1 MPKQYSWSTKPLPKE
16 EAIRN
21 LSDAINTN
29 PIVSTILIQR
39 GITTFGKA
47 KSFFRP
53 SLEQLHNPLLMKD
66 MDKAVGLIH
75 AAIKKNEQ
83 ILIYGD
89 YDVDGTTSVALFLK
103 YLRQYY
109 SNVLYYIPD
118 RYQEG
123 YGVSLKG
130 VEWAAEE
137 KVSLIISV
145 DCGIRGFEPIARA
158 KELGMQFIVCDH
170 HTPDTQL
177 PVADAIL
184 DPKQKH
190 CSYPFKELPGCG
202 VGFKLLQALAQAMNW
217 PDEPLFNLLDLVSVS
232 IAADI
237 VPVTGENRILA
248 YLGMKQLNRAPS
260 IGLAALIKV
269 AGLAPPLSISNVVFG
284 LAPRINASGRIEH
297 ANLAVELLIAE
308 NEEVAARMATSL
320 NEKNLIR
327 RETQEQITKEALAMV
342 EDSAELKKRKSTVLF
357 KADWHKGVIGIV
369 ASKCVDTYYK
379 PTIILT
385 ESNGMLTGSARSV
398 AGYNVFNAIEKTQS
412 YVSQFGG
419 HKYAA
424 GLSLRKENFALFSNA
439 FEKEVAATI
448 LPEQEQ
454 PTLKIDSEI
463 TLDLINYKFL
473 NIINQMEPFGPGNM
487 QPLFVAYNVLV
498 QKAVLLKEKHIK
510 LNVTQNGAVFDSIG
524 FNMPEFYANDLA
536 GKAIDIVFQVT
547 ENNFRGIKSIQLM
560 LKDIKFTD

>member
-1 MPKQYSWSTKPLPKE
+1 MPNNYKWNIKPFPEK
-16 EAIRN
+16 EAIQK
-21 LSDAINTN
+21 LSDVINTN
-29 PIVSTILIQR
+29 PVVSAILIQR
-39 GITTFGKA
+39 GITTYDEAKA
-47 KSFFRP
+47 FFRP
-53 SLEQLHNPLLMKD
+53 SLERLHNPMLMKN
-66 MDKAVGLIH
+66 MGKAVELLQS
-75 AAIKKNEQ
+75 AIKNKQ
-83 ILIYGD
+83 KILIYGD
-89 YDVDGTTSVALFLK
+89 YDVDGTTSVALFVK
-103 YLRQYY
+103 YLKQYY
-109 SNVLYYIPD
+109 ANVAYYIPD

-137 KVSLIISV
+137 KVSLIISL
-145 DCGIRGFEPIARA
+145 DCGISGFEPIARA
-158 KELGMQFIVCDH
+158 KALGMQFIVCDH
-170 HTPDTQL
+170 HTPDSVL

-184 DPKQKH
+184 NPKQKD
-190 CSYPFKELPGCG
+190 CDYPFKELSGCG
-202 VGFKLLQALAQAMNW
+202 VGFKLLQALAQAMLW
-217 PDEPLFNLLDLVSVS
+217 PQDNLFKLLDLVAVS

-248 YLGMKQLNRAPS
+248 YWGMKQLNTAPS
-260 IGLAALIKV
+260 IGLAALLKV

-297 ANLAVELLIAE
+297 ASLAVELLIAE
-308 NEEVAARMATSL
+308 NEDEATRMATSL

-342 EDSAELKKRKSTVLF
+342 ENSEELKNRKSTVLF

-385 ESNGMLTGSARSV
+385 ESNGILTGSARSV
-398 AGYNVFNAIEKTQS
+398 SGFNVFNAIAKTKS
-412 YVSQFGG
+412 YISQFGG

-424 GLSLRKENFALFSNA
+424 GLSLSKDNLELFSNA

-454 PTLKIDSEI
+454 PTFQIDSRI

-473 NIINQMEPFGPGNM
+473 NVVNQMEPFGPGNM

-498 QKAVLLKEKHIK
+498 QKALLLKEKHIK

-524 FNMPEFYANDLA
+524 FNMPEFYTNDLA

-560 LKDIKFTD
+560 LKDIKFTA